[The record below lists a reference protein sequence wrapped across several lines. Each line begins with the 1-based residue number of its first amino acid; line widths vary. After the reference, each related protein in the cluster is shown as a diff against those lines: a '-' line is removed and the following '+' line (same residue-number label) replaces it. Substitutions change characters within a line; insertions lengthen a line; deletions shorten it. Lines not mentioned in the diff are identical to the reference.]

1 LLLLLMV
8 FTGVAAYR
16 LHQRGLL
23 TRESFDLFVK
33 RPPEG
38 EDREAFVSE
47 PVGLA
52 ASVQKKER
60 KLKEKTEELKRS
72 TARLQTQRGEMKS
85 ERAMIERLL
94 EELKAKTDA
103 LSEPAVISEEMVA
116 LVKIY
121 EGMPPEDAASVL
133 DTMPDATVVQ
143 ILLQM
148 RGRQAAQIMSSLDA
162 DKAAEV
168 SKMFISKDGVKK
180 LSRPE
185 VAQAAR

>member
-1 LLLLLMV
+1 MLLLLMV

-16 LHQRGLL
+16 LRQMGLL
-23 TRESFDLFVK
+23 TRESLDLFVK

-38 EDREAFVSE
+38 EGREAFVSE

-72 TARLQTQRGEMKS
+72 AARLQTQRGEMKS

-94 EELKAKTDA
+94 DELKAKTDA
-103 LSEPAVISEEMVA
+103 MSEPAVISKEMVA

-133 DTMPDATVVQ
+133 DTMPDATVAQ

-168 SKMFISKDGVKK
+168 SKMLISKDGVKK

-185 VAQAAR
+185 VARAAR